1 MSKKSLDLNPMPA
14 QQRAI
19 DATKA
24 AGRIAMESAQAIAQ
38 INQKASQELATLIQE
53 RVSELMKTQ
62 DPRAAF
68 EYVHAE
74 VLQEAAKEISQYHNQ
89 LLQVLKSGNKELADI
104 AETLIQESKAD
115 LIHFVNDATNNAP
128 LGSEAYVSV
137 FKTSFNNALQ
147 NFELIRAAM
156 ADSFTNFEKS
166 VENVSNLANSKAGSK
181 KKGWYLVL
189 PLKVKGGFDGL
200 KVNIYGRV
208 YFFAIAARHW
218 KCKGQLPI

>member
-1 MSKKSLDLNPMPA
+1 MIKKIFDMNAIPG

-24 AGRIAMESAQAIAQ
+24 AGRVAIESAQAIAQ
-38 INQKASQELATLIQE
+38 INQQATQELASMLQK

-62 DPRAAF
+62 DPKSAF
-68 EYVHAE
+68 EFIHAE
-74 VLQEAAKEISQYHNQ
+74 VLQDAAKEVSQYHNQ
-89 LLQVLKSGNKELADI
+89 LLQVLKSGNQELADI
-104 AETLIQESKAD
+104 AETMIQESKAD
-115 LIHFVNDATNNAP
+115 LIHFVNDATDNAP

-166 VENVSNLANSKAGSK
+166 VENVSNLASPKNPSK
-181 KKGWYLVL
+181 KKG
-189 PLKVKGGFDGL
+189 
-200 KVNIYGRV
+200 
-208 YFFAIAARHW
+208 
-218 KCKGQLPI
+218 

>member
-1 MSKKSLDLNPMPA
+1 MSKKSLDMNAMPG

-24 AGRIAMESAQAIAQ
+24 AGRVAIESAQAIAQ
-38 INQKASQELATLIQE
+38 INQQATQELAGMIQK

-62 DPRAAF
+62 DPRSAF
-68 EYVHAE
+68 EFVHAE
-74 VLQEAAKEISQYHNQ
+74 VLQDAAKEISQYHNQ
-89 LLQVLKSGNKELADI
+89 LLQVLKSGNQELADI
-104 AETLIQESKAD
+104 AETMIQESKAD
-115 LIHFVNDATNNAP
+115 LIHFVNDATDNAP

-166 VENVSNLANSKAGSK
+166 VENVSNLGSSRATSK
-181 KKGWYLVL
+181 K
-189 PLKVKGGFDGL
+189 
-200 KVNIYGRV
+200 RS
-208 YFFAIAARHW
+208 
-218 KCKGQLPI
+218 